1 MHKFDKLT
9 VITAREPIQHITLL
23 AQSVGMKAL
32 QIPKY
37 EFLQQQR
44 CSQTL
49 IALPCHDKQLN
60 QRALLQEISFLQ
72 QKAPLFLIRAERN
85 LLDLP
90 QALQLGVRG
99 VIYRDDPMDKVMTA
113 LQAMM
118 NGELYYPRAVL
129 SAVVDDLFV
138 QAIQQP
144 DERQLQIHTALL
156 TRQEHKIIQLVA
168 EGARNKEIADRLHI
182 SAHTVKAHL
191 STIFRKT
198 EARNRVELLR
208 WYQQSGQ
215 PAIGSP
221 QLRLASLSA

>member
-9 VITAREPIQHITLL
+9 VITTREPIQHITLL
-23 AQSVGMKAL
+23 AQSMGVKTVQL
-32 QIPKY
+32 SKH

-44 CSQTL
+44 CTQTL
-49 IALPCHDKQLN
+49 IALPCHGMHLN
-60 QRALLQEISFLQ
+60 QRAFLQDISLLQ

-99 VIYRDDPMDKVMTA
+99 VIYRDDTMDKVMTA

-138 QAIQQP
+138 QASQQP
-144 DERQLQIHTALL
+144 DERQLQINSALL

-208 WYQQSGQ
+208 WYQHMTK
-215 PAIGSP
+215 PAVIP
-221 QLRLASLSA
+221 PKLRLASLSA